1 MWLEQSVYGES
12 KSEQGGR
19 EANSRKAL
27 QALEKVWSSSLR
39 ETLDGFGREGRGLC
53 LDRLS
58 SDINSRDLF
67 LLHVPHPRM
76 DVSCGSPLCPS
87 ILEPRLNNHVP
98 RQTGRGKSKRDGVTS
113 AGNWPK
119 SLRSHQITHQVTS
132 PSLWMTSG
140 YALFLLKIS
149 A

>member
-19 EANSRKAL
+19 EANSQKAL
-27 QALEKVWSSSLR
+27 QALKKVWSSSLR

-87 ILEPRLNNHVP
+87 ILEPRLNNHAP
-98 RQTGRGKSKRDGVTS
+98 RQTGRAREMELLLLGTGPDHCVHIKLPIKSHRQ
-113 AGNWPK
+113 A
-119 SLRSHQITHQVTS
+119 
-132 PSLWMTSG
+132 SG
-140 YALFLLKIS
+140 
-149 A
+149 